1 MKRIIG
7 IIGIC
12 AFLVAICLLEELLV
26 ADALNKIKKDSNYLY
41 SLSTATQNV
50 NTQEIITKTQELQK
64 FWKEREMVLCFFINY
79 KDMSEMSNEIVKM
92 TSYAQSNT
100 KEEYTTSLLLL
111 IYYCDTFNHITGINI
126 QNIF

>member
-7 IIGIC
+7 ILSIVVI
-12 AFLVAICLLEELLV
+12 LIAICLTEELLV
-26 ADALNKIKKDSNYLY
+26 ADALNKIKKDSDYLY
-41 SLSTATQNV
+41 SLSTNSDSVDTD
-50 NTQEIITKTQELQK
+50 EILELTEELQD
-64 FWKEREMVLCFFINY
+64 FWKKREMVLCFFINY

-92 TSYAQSNT
+92 VSYARNDI

>member
-7 IIGIC
+7 ILSIVVI
-12 AFLVAICLLEELLV
+12 LIAICLTEELLV
-26 ADALNKIKKDSNYLY
+26 ADALNKIKKDSDYLY
-41 SLSTATQNV
+41 SLSTNSDSVDTD
-50 NTQEIITKTQELQK
+50 EILELTEELQD
-64 FWKEREMVLCFFINY
+64 FWKKREMVLCFFINY

-92 TSYAQSNT
+92 VSYSKNNI
-100 KEEYTTSLLLL
+100 KEEYTTSLSLV